1 MLRQC
6 CSRSFGPTEKVYQ
19 SSPVQGALLADGI
32 GNIYKGFTSVGQSK
46 PEEYDSGG
54 QRGILIL
61 LPDLEWS
68 SNCTIL

>member
-6 CSRSFGPTEKVYQ
+6 CSRSFGPTEEVYK
-19 SSPVQGALLADGI
+19 SSTVQGALLADGI
-32 GNIYKGFTSVGQSK
+32 GNIYQGFTSVRQSK